1 MRASPFAYSSE
12 PALASAVDWLTGTLL
27 GSIAAGLCVLAVA
40 VVGFLM
46 LQGRLPIRRGA
57 AVILGCF
64 VLLGAPV
71 IAGGFAGFW
80 QGNRPAPAPLAV
92 QETQRPVFVAP
103 QDTDPYA
110 RDAGANL
117 PETQENSAQ

>member
-12 PALASAVDWLTGTLL
+12 PALALAVDWLTGTLL

-46 LQGRLPIRRGA
+46 LQGRLPIRRAA
-57 AVILGCF
+57 AVIVGCF

-92 QETQRPVFVAP
+92 QETQRPVFVVP

-117 PETQENSAQ
+117 PETQENFAQ